1 MISVHFLYSHKYLS
15 EVPPRGMQDQAEGR
29 ILNQTMYYAKSRI
42 ESNGVGDRTLVVLV
56 SRILCGLFDEIAHD
70 LFQKLADAGLLFTS
84 KL

>member
-1 MISVHFLYSHKYLS
+1 MVLDLFIKLV
-15 EVPPRGMQDQAEGR
+15 VRD
-29 ILNQTMYYAKSRI
+29 MYYAKSRI
-42 ESNGVGDRTLVVLV
+42 ERMGVGDRTLVVLV

>member
-1 MISVHFLYSHKYLS
+1 MVLDLFIKLV
-15 EVPPRGMQDQAEGR
+15 VRD
-29 ILNQTMYYAKSRI
+29 MYYAKSRI

-56 SRILCGLFDEIAHD
+56 SRILCRLFDEIAHD